1 VTRNVPRSAFG
12 AWTPRKDRDIIAIL
26 AAQER
31 TRLQD
36 LLPIRH
42 ERMRASPFGFYR
54 GAAAAMASDFA
65 DLPTTGIRVQ
75 VCGDAHLQ
83 NFGAYGSPERN
94 VVFDVNDFDE
104 TLAGPWEWD
113 VLRLAT
119 SVELVA
125 RQRSFATGRANAA
138 VAATVST
145 YRDAMAHFAAV
156 SPLAVWYAHIAL
168 PGTTTSSPVLRP
180 AGIKALLQTDT
191 IRNAEQLLPNLTSSE
206 KRPSFADQP
215 PMFRRITLDGMESRN
230 AKDVLESYR
239 ESLPAHIR
247 TLLDRFELRDLALKV
262 VGVGSVG
269 TRCYVALFLTDRDES
284 LVLQLKEAEASVL
297 EPYAGASN
305 YPHHGQRVVEGQHL
319 MQAASDVFL
328 GWTTSA
334 GVAFYVRQLHDMK
347 TSVPVANLSP
357 RALVRYAR
365 LCAWTL
371 AHGHA
376 RSGSPQAIS
385 TYLGKSTKF
394 DTSAAAFATRYAD
407 LTEADHALYSRSVTS

>member
-1 VTRNVPRSAFG
+1 MSRNVPRSAFG
-12 AWTPRKDRDIIAIL
+12 AWTPRKDRDIMAVL
-26 AAQER
+26 AVQER

-54 GAAAAMASDFA
+54 GAAAVMASDLA
-65 DLPTTGIRVQ
+65 DLPTTGIPVQ

-104 TLAGPWEWD
+104 TLEGPWEWD

-125 RQRSFATGRANAA
+125 RQSSLGTRRANAA
-138 VAATVST
+138 VMATVST

-156 SPLAVWYAHIAL
+156 SPLVVWYEHIQL
-168 PGTTTSSPVLRP
+168 PGATTLSPVP
-180 AGIKALLQTDT
+180 GAAGIKGLLQTDT
-191 IRNAEQLLPNLTSSE
+191 IRNAEQFFPNLTLSE

-215 PMFRRITLDGMESRN
+215 PMFRRIALDGMESRN

-239 ESLPAHIR
+239 ESLPPHVR

-269 TRCYVALFLTDRDES
+269 TRCYIALFLTERDES
-284 LVLQLKEAEASVL
+284 LVLQMKEAEASVL
-297 EPYAGASN
+297 EPYAGASI

-319 MQAASDVFL
+319 VQAASDVFL

-334 GVAFYVRQLHDMK
+334 GIAFYVRQLHDMK
-347 TSVPVANLSP
+347 TSVPVASLGP
-357 RALVRYAR
+357 RSLVRYVR

-376 RSGSPQAIS
+376 RSGSPEAIS

-394 DTSAAAFATRYAD
+394 DTSAAAFAARYAD